1 MSKRSSIS
9 RRASQ
14 TLSSLA
20 SNRYIRGEDVSAVVR
35 GVDRFDVEADANEA
49 DEATSWQVVL
59 KADAASIPAKPPG
72 AGVRAGTVLVLRR
85 RAWGVPMKSDNA
97 PVGPRASPR
106 CAQHYGPSTG
116 GHLVV
121 AGRP

>member
-1 MSKRSSIS
+1 M
-9 RRASQ
+9 
-14 TLSSLA
+14 
-20 SNRYIRGEDVSAVVR
+20 
-35 GVDRFDVEADANEA
+35 GVDRCDVDADVNEV
-49 DEATSWQVVL
+49 DEATHTGL
-59 KADAASIPAKPPG
+59 EADVASIPAKPPG

-106 CAQHYGPSTG
+106 RAQHYGPTTD
-116 GHLVV
+116 GHLVL